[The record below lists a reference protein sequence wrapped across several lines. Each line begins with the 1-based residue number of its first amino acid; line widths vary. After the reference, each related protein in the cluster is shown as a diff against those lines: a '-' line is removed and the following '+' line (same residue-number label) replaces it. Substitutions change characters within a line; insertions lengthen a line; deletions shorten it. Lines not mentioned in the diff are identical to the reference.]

1 MFTIHLKKLSFFAHH
16 GVHDEEGIIG
26 TDFEVSVSIHFN
38 APEKIVALND
48 TINYVDVFEI
58 IKKRFAIP
66 ERLLETLAQ
75 HIVDEIYTMD
85 NRITTINI
93 SIDKINAPI
102 ANFVGRVGVYYSKS
116 FNL

>member
-1 MFTIHLKKLSFFAHH
+1 MFTVHLNKLIFFAHH
-16 GVHDEEGIIG
+16 GVHNEEGIVG

-38 APEKIVALND
+38 APEKVISLND
-48 TINYVDVFEI
+48 TINYVHVFEV

-66 ERLLETLAQ
+66 ERLLEILAQ
-75 HIVDEIYTMD
+75 HIVDDIYAID

-102 ANFVGRVGVYYSKS
+102 PNFIGTVGVSYTKS
-116 FNL
+116 FS